1 MYAAVTIMAV
11 LTLLAAGLAATVR
24 KIIHDREIHKYYEAA
39 RRIIQ
44 EEHLNYAI
52 KNPLNGHGERPQM
65 QKIMLCLKTEN
76 NRKNSY
82 VFDPEKGIHIG
93 RDSEKNEI
101 CLQDVTVSGEHCRI
115 FLYQDQIYL
124 QDCMSANGTFLK
136 KGIRRPHVLHGNAE
150 VLRSKDRIYVGN
162 TVFRTIIFYCDMLTA

>member
-76 NRKNSY
+76 NIMFLTRKRGSIL
-82 VFDPEKGIHIG
+82 E
-93 RDSEKNEI
+93 E
-101 CLQDVTVSGEHCRI
+101 TVKK
-115 FLYQDQIYL
+115 
-124 QDCMSANGTFLK
+124 MKSA
-136 KGIRRPHVLHGNAE
+136 
-150 VLRSKDRIYVGN
+150 
-162 TVFRTIIFYCDMLTA
+162 FRT